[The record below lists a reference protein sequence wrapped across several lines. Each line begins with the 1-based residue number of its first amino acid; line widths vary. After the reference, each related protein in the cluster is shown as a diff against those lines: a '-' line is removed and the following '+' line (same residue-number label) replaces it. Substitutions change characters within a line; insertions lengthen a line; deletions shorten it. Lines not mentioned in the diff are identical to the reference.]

1 MLSDEKLRLL
11 FLYEEIRTVQQN
23 GIEYLGNTYI
33 HENLYFHQKEKVK
46 IKFDPHDL
54 RAVYVYLETGE
65 FLCKADKLQ
74 TATWSNDI
82 DSIKVKVNMRK
93 KIAKLE
99 KEIIGLREEEREET
113 GIIEYN
119 YEKKEKEKLIEVKKN
134 KKEIYLGNGIYQEID

>member
-1 MLSDEKLRLL
+1 
-11 FLYEEIRTVQQN
+11 
-23 GIEYLGNTYI
+23 
-33 HENLYFHQKEKVK
+33 
-46 IKFDPHDL
+46 
-54 RAVYVYLETGE
+54 
-65 FLCKADKLQ
+65 
-74 TATWSNDI
+74 
-82 DSIKVKVNMRK
+82 MRK